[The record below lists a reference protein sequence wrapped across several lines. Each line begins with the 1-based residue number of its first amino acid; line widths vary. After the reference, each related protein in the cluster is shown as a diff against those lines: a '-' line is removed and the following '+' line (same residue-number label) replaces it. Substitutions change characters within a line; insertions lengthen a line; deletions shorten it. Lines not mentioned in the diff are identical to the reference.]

1 MKKKTVENKEN
12 DQENQELNIIEADM
26 DAQELNN
33 IAENNSDESIG
44 SENLDRVNEQEKF
57 EETNKDDEIS

>member
-1 MKKKTVENKEN
+1 
-12 DQENQELNIIEADM
+12 M

-44 SENLDRVNEQEKF
+44 SDNLDQVNEQEKL
-57 EETNKDDEIS
+57 EEPIKKTKLV

>member
-1 MKKKTVENKEN
+1 
-12 DQENQELNIIEADM
+12 M

-44 SENLDRVNEQEKF
+44 SENLDQVNEQEKF
-57 EETNKDDEIS
+57 EEPNKEDEIS